1 MFKWDFLIKFD
12 FSVFFSRTTIK
23 LIANFNQSYHKEFF
37 GKGEPIYASQKA
49 IVKKKIQCCFYKK
62 SSLVPMRY
70 FYQAWYKVYV
80 DIGI

>member
-37 GKGEPIYASQKA
+37 GKGEPIYSSQRA
-49 IVKKKIQCCFYKK
+49 IVKKKNTMLF
-62 SSLVPMRY
+62 L
-70 FYQAWYKVYV
+70 
-80 DIGI
+80 